1 MQHDIVPIVKNVQSD
16 RKIGVHISAAPSLF
30 VQGSV
35 ENDWILTSTPFLSLW
50 IPFISLR
57 PLVYQVPSVPTPP
70 SHASS
75 TASIRL
81 LCLMT
86 ETLPYIPYNTA

>member
-1 MQHDIVPIVKNVQSD
+1 MQHDIVPIVKNVQPD
-16 RKIGVHISAAPSLF
+16 RKIGVHIPAAPSFLF
-30 VQGSV
+30 KDRWGM
-35 ENDWILTSTPFLSLW
+35 IGFLRRHLFSLW

-86 ETLPYIPYNTA
+86 EIPPLYPL